1 MLHQYIILSRWG
13 MPVPEDPLRAKSTP
27 ETKFSSPKTCVQV
40 LQHSII
46 LSHWG
51 MTAPEDRCSI
61 HDWIHSYER
70 CRHLPKYP
78 VAAGALPCHVPDKV
92 RPRSGCSVSAYN
104 SQVPQV

>member
-1 MLHQYIILSRWG
+1 M
-13 MPVPEDPLRAKSTP
+13 
-27 ETKFSSPKTCVQV
+27 QV

-51 MTAPEDRCSI
+51 MTVPEDRCSV

-92 RPRSGCSVSAYN
+92 RNAL
-104 SQVPQV
+104 